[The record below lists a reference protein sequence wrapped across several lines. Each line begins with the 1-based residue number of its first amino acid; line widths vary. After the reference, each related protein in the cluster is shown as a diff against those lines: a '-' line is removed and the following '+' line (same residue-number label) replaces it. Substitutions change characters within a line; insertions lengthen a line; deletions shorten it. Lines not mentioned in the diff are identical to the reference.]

1 MTATFFV
8 QGKPIPKARPRVT
21 RRGTYTPLATREWEQ
36 AVRVAYQQQCRTVY
50 FDAETPLRFTA
61 EIVCSG
67 KGAQALIRGDVDN
80 FGKAIKDALNLCA
93 YKDDAQIVESTVTK
107 RRANKGEQLGA
118 HVTIEVAA

>member
-21 RRGTYTPLATREWEQ
+21 RRGTYTPLATREWES
-36 AVRVAYQQQCRTVY
+36 AVRVAYKQQCRGVR
-50 FDAETPLRFTA
+50 FDDATPLRFTA

-67 KGAQALIRGDVDN
+67 KGALAKIRGDVDN

-107 RRANKGEQLGA
+107 RRVMKGERIGA
-118 HVTIEVAA
+118 HVTIEIAG